1 MYLDNYIEQIKVL
14 CDQNKVKRLFVFGSV
29 LTNRFNESS
38 DVDMLVDIA
47 LTDLFEYAESYFDLK
62 FKLQELL
69 NRSVDLLEEKSL
81 KNSYLFENINKSK
94 KLIYGAW
101 T

>member
-94 KLIYGAW
+94 KLIYGA
-101 T
+101 

>member
-29 LTNRFNESS
+29 LTNRFDESS

-47 LTDLFEYAESYFDLK
+47 LTDPFEYAESYFDLK

-69 NRSVDLLEEKSL
+69 KRPVDLLEEKSL
-81 KNSYLFENINKSK
+81 KNSYLIENINKSK
-94 KLIYGAW
+94 KLIYGA
-101 T
+101 